1 MRSMD
6 RWLVA
11 LTGLAVLLGG
21 SLVYRAHR
29 QNDVPSS
36 PALVDVR
43 SQDSAPD
50 QAPTAAFIAK
60 RAYQA
65 ERSGTDPRRA
75 LLEDWGVNKWR
86 APAKPMVLA
95 SPPPGVR
102 CYGETAVEVKGSA
115 YTQAVDADGR
125 PMKCVAGKVL
135 LPGR

>member
-1 MRSMD
+1 MNSMD
-6 RWLVA
+6 RLLWGLTA
-11 LTGLAVLLGG
+11 LTVLLGAAV
-21 SLVYRAHR
+21 VYRAHHQGDAPSR
-29 QNDVPSS
+29 VVVVPIPASSS
-36 PALVDVR
+36 P
-43 SQDSAPD
+43 SAGD
-50 QAPTAAFIAK
+50 ISTRAFEAQ
-60 RAYQA
+60 RA
-65 ERSGTDPRRA
+65 GIDPRRQ

-86 APAKPMVLA
+86 APPKPMVLA